1 MYKLLT
7 IPNIFQIIKV
17 YYSNNYAVEIDR
29 STAGL
34 PYTHLPGLISDET
47 TKHLPIDSE
56 YFILTNLDNAG
67 IFLFG
72 PPSNLIK
79 LNLFLVSFLLV
90 SFKSLLICISIS
102 FFFSLGS
109 KARDKCNKNS

>member
-1 MYKLLT
+1 MLNL
-7 IPNIFQIIKV
+7 FQIIKAF
-17 YYSNNYAVEIDR
+17 YSNNYDVEIDW

-34 PYTHLPGLISDET
+34 PYYTHLPGLISDET

-79 LNLFLVSFLLV
+79 LNLLLVSFLLV